1 MASGSHQNCW
11 NQTDA
16 GQRTGQPTKPIPIPS
31 YASMDESISSD
42 GEERSYYV
50 HKSGMQQPGP
60 MATIPP
66 HSTYMGL
73 GIWPDDTPI
82 YRPRVKV
89 LERDSKRQKIY
100 TFVKEISLGPSS
112 QRDIDH
118 PVTRVYSQQP
128 FLEPGTAVKVQQ
140 VRHLHYTISWKNVL
154 AGQANDIVRLET
166 AFKGALESTLDEYLR
181 ANLPL
186 TLPPHLRVGTYT
198 VPIYLGTIVVAMLN
212 ILGTTPSDVPWSISL
227 EDIRGTLVKFICLHD
242 CFSAVPSNEKPH
254 LLMSTVRLVI
264 AHSPFATAWNDLLRS
279 FVGIVPFTVPH
290 GSGNG
295 TDDGNGNVYTSVIDV
310 EGICLTKVGSNVQF
324 EKRIACQLVLHIRRR
339 LFFADERTAHLEESM
354 QTLDNLQAIREHDDD
369 SSSNYSITS
378 SESCSSSVNNEV
390 QCIASVTAGDS
401 AISGELERPV
411 IQLYG
416 AAASKRRDSIRQ
428 KLDTAPSA
436 LLDMLTRRD
445 NKVLDHNRHAAIGE
459 DINDNGQDSS
469 EISTDTESTT
479 SSMVKSMSAERAGR
493 QNVYNGIGINDTNF
507 REQKNGITQ
516 SSLRREH
523 TTSSED
529 EFSLL
534 QDGRPHPALDERPQ
548 NLSPIKTICSK
559 DGKVWTI
566 DDSYMIKQQDK
577 PRFLQMLRMMSEPG
591 AQHELDEITSFSD
604 DQSSFRSASGLGF
617 DSNGD
622 VMAIENGGEATAVVG
637 LPLAYI

>member
-1 MASGSHQNCW
+1 M
-11 NQTDA
+11 
-16 GQRTGQPTKPIPIPS
+16 
-31 YASMDESISSD
+31 
-42 GEERSYYV
+42 
-50 HKSGMQQPGP
+50 
-60 MATIPP
+60 
-66 HSTYMGL
+66 
-73 GIWPDDTPI
+73 
-82 YRPRVKV
+82 
-89 LERDSKRQKIY
+89 
-100 TFVKEISLGPSS
+100 
-112 QRDIDH
+112 
-118 PVTRVYSQQP
+118 YSQQP

-264 AHSPFATAWNDLLRS
+264 AHSPFATAFDHCSSLQILPVSTPDHIRLEGQIPSPVNEGRQIILIPHYVSPIFGCVGAGANNERQISFTCQTPWLRWNDLLRS

-622 VMAIENGGEATAVVG
+622 VMAIENGGEV
-637 LPLAYI
+637 